1 MATGISQ
8 AVTNT
13 SQHHQHIPEMAKHA
27 KQAKQLV
34 EKQWVF
40 AAKVGFRFK
49 SAAKLSLMPKTFI
62 LTKHSPMK
70 NAVKAISKIR
80 QTLDLT
86 RWHYEA
92 ALIKRPWAKIRSA
105 ISTCFSLSL
114 SLSVNMYI
122 HIFSCSGILK
132 ETLVVKATTN
142 LGSSEQN
149 RISRPGNALSI
160 YERCTKQIEGFLCAW
175 IS

>member
-13 SQHHQHIPEMAKHA
+13 SQHHQHIPEMAKH
-27 KQAKQLV
+27 AKQLV

-92 ALIKRPWAKIRSA
+92 ALIKRPWAKIRST

-122 HIFSCSGILK
+122 HIFSCSGIFVAP
-132 ETLVVKATTN
+132 LVVKSN
-142 LGSSEQN
+142 N
-149 RISRPGNALSI
+149 KP
-160 YERCTKQIEGFLCAW
+160 W
-175 IS
+175 I